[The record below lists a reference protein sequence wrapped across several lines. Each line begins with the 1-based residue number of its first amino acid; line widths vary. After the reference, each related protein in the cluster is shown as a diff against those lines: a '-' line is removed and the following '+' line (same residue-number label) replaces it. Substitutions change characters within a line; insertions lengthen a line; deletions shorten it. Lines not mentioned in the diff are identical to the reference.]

1 VKLRWADEVTE
12 DYDHRH
18 NTNIAIWK
26 KVKALIKRTQLD
38 PYRGW
43 GRPKKLQREL
53 KGCWSRRITDYDR
66 SVYRIRG
73 KGRKALLEIL
83 QCRGHYGKA
92 PA

>member
-1 VKLRWADEVTE
+1 VKLRWADEATE
-12 DYDHRH
+12 DYNHWH
-18 NTNIAIWK
+18 NTNIAIRK

-66 SVYRIRG
+66 LVYRIRG

-83 QCRGHYGKA
+83 QCRGHY
-92 PA
+92 